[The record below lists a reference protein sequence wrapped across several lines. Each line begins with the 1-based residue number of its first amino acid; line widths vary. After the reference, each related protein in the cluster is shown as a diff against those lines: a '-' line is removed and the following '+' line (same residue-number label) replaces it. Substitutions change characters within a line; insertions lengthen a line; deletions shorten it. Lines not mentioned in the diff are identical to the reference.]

1 MKYFFGLLEL
11 GTKDIFSILNTE
23 TSQMV
28 KGSWFRHGR
37 FSAVEVHVNGLN
49 KNPKICFF
57 LRFFPSFF
65 SILSIDYPN
74 FLAKVPSF

>member
-1 MKYFFGLLEL
+1 
-11 GTKDIFSILNTE
+11 
-23 TSQMV
+23 MV

-57 LRFFPSFF
+57 FFALFSEFF
-65 SILSIDYPN
+65 
-74 FLAKVPSF
+74 